1 MESVF
6 VEVPKDLKGY
16 VIGKGGY
23 KKNEIMQQ
31 SGAII
36 RSLSREE
43 EGFTVIGN
51 AEQIERATML
61 MLETVVSLKPSI
73 GGIYCDTLIN
83 SSFITLGRFC
93 KITFP

>member
-6 VEVPKDLKGY
+6 VEVPKDFKGY

-23 KKNEIMQQ
+23 KKNEIMQR

-51 AEQIERATML
+51 AEQIEYARML
-61 MLETVVSLKPSI
+61 ILETVVSLKPSI
-73 GGIYCDTLIN
+73 GGNYGDTFYN
-83 SSFITLGRFC
+83 W
-93 KITFP
+93 